1 MPYDFGALLPQ
12 TAAKVKF
19 RDEPIRSLEGKKLGR
34 IEDRKVAAGSSVAC
48 KLWFVEKG
56 TSTLQRNG
64 RPRDSRAEPNV
75 SPHCRAHCRL
85 WRTRAEPATSCA
97 RHPPV
102 ESTPAAHIPPFTLQ
116 LPAGL
121 PAYSLP
127 LLNSTPQLHRLPLA
141 VLFQLPFSIPLKA
154 TPPPTAL
161 VVIHV
166 RYMSSWPCHPS
177 PRKTLKKGVSIS
189 MCKIIG
195 NCT

>member
-121 PAYSLP
+121 PAYPLP

-141 VLFQLPFSIPLKA
+141 VLFQQTPFLNSSQSNAAANRAGRRTRSLYVLMTLPSFA
-154 TPPPTAL
+154 TQN
-161 VVIHV
+161 VEKRCINKYV
-166 RYMSSWPCHPS
+166 
-177 PRKTLKKGVSIS
+177 
-189 MCKIIG
+189 
-195 NCT
+195 